1 MFAALKTLLYDSQS
15 IKSQHLAHPYIIIR
29 PFGCGARLKLKVSA
43 SPEYVFLLSTA
54 PESWGR

>member
-1 MFAALKTLLYDSQS
+1 MFAALKTLLNDSQS

-29 PFGCGARLKLKVSA
+29 PFGCSARLKLEISA
-43 SPEYVFLLSTA
+43 SPECVFLLSTA